1 MKDPESRKRNLHI
14 RTYTVIPLNE
24 TNGIIEWVD
33 NLQPFRIILTK
44 LYKARPGFK
53 MIKAEEQKNFVTI
66 ANDFEGNKAKYNT
79 LIKRHPPVFAE
90 WFVRNFPDPQA
101 WFMARLA
108 FTRTTAVMS
117 MVGYLLGLGDRHGEN
132 ILFDASNGDTV
143 HVDLNCLFDKGKDLK
158 IPEVV
163 PFRLTHNMVHAMGP
177 TGTEGPFKIA
187 CEVALGLMRN
197 QKDVLMS
204 ALRPFYFDPL
214 LDWVPDGKH
223 KKNDTGEVINEKA
236 VETLK
241 GIENKLNGLVE
252 ARKKF
257 SSNNS
262 KNTINLP
269 LSVAGQVQFLIKEA
283 TTVDNL
289 SQMYQGWAPWY

>member
-1 MKDPESRKRNLHI
+1 
-14 RTYTVIPLNE
+14 
-24 TNGIIEWVD
+24 
-33 NLQPFRIILTK
+33 
-44 LYKARPGFK
+44 
-53 MIKAEEQKNFVTI
+53 
-66 ANDFEGNKAKYNT
+66 
-79 LIKRHPPVFAE
+79 
-90 WFVRNFPDPQA
+90 
-101 WFMARLA
+101 
-108 FTRTTAVMS
+108 
-117 MVGYLLGLGDRHGEN
+117 
-132 ILFDASNGDTV
+132 
-143 HVDLNCLFDKGKDLK
+143 
-158 IPEVV
+158 
-163 PFRLTHNMVHAMGP
+163 MVHAMGP

-223 KKNDTGEVINEKA
+223 KKNDTGRFFFQNSSLLTYNYLSLIYIIFIGEVINEKA

>member
-1 MKDPESRKRNLHI
+1 
-14 RTYTVIPLNE
+14 
-24 TNGIIEWVD
+24 
-33 NLQPFRIILTK
+33 
-44 LYKARPGFK
+44 
-53 MIKAEEQKNFVTI
+53 
-66 ANDFEGNKAKYNT
+66 
-79 LIKRHPPVFAE
+79 
-90 WFVRNFPDPQA
+90 
-101 WFMARLA
+101 
-108 FTRTTAVMS
+108 
-117 MVGYLLGLGDRHGEN
+117 
-132 ILFDASNGDTV
+132 
-143 HVDLNCLFDKGKDLK
+143 
-158 IPEVV
+158 
-163 PFRLTHNMVHAMGP
+163 MVHAMGP

-223 KKNDTGEVINEKA
+223 KKNDTGRFFFQNSSLLTYNFLSLIYIIFIGEVINEKA